1 MFFLYSSLTSSQRA
15 HCAPAAP
22 ASSLFLQHTLSIGP
36 LHLLFL
42 VPLNALLPRY
52 LPDSLP
58 LSPPGL
64 VSNVIF
70 SMRPSLI
77 PLFKII
83 TPSWHP
89 VSFPALILSLYLIWY
104 TLLFFPLFSPI
115 LYFPPSMKGSAP
127 WRQGVLSVLFI
138 HVTTDIS
145 TTCLTHNRYSINI
158 FWMNIALTL

>member
-1 MFFLYSSLTSSQRA
+1 MTYKVLSVLPLFLTDLISKSSLCSSHTCLLPVPPTHSHHRA
-15 HCAPAAP
+15 FAPALP
-22 ASSLFLQHTLSIGP
+22 C
-36 LHLLFL
+36 
-42 VPLNALLPRY
+42 ALECPFPQISTRLT
-52 LPDSLP
+52 S

-89 VSFPALILSLYLIWY
+89 VSFPALILSPYLIRY
-104 TLLFFPLFSPI
+104 TSLFFPLFSPI

-127 WRQGVLSVLFI
+127 WRREFCLF
-138 HVTTDIS
+138 
-145 TTCLTHNRYSINI
+145 YS
-158 FWMNIALTL
+158 FM